1 VKLLFDSNLSYK
13 LVRNLADLF
22 PDSAHVSTLGISR
35 SDDWTVWMSAG
46 AQGFV
51 LVTKDEDLPQL
62 ALVKGHPP
70 KVIWIRLGNCS
81 TGQIESLLR
90 WRIDAIRE
98 FVADPELSVL
108 TLT

>member
-1 VKLLFDSNLSYK
+1 MKLLFDANLSYK
-13 LVRNLADLF
+13 LARNLADLF
-22 PDSAHVSTLGISR
+22 PDSIHVSDLGASR
-35 SDDWTVWMSAG
+35 RDDWDVWITAG

-70 KVIWIRLGNCS
+70 KVIWIRLGNCT

-98 FVADPELSVL
+98 FVADPDLTVLSL
-108 TLT
+108 T